1 MHEFRWMAPIRVG
14 FTTSPGAMERNPDE
28 YRSFWD
34 QVKTNLAEPGWAI
47 HRTSQQETPLGWSK
61 ADSDTLPHSLSV
73 VSGSIDPTS
82 LPARFHL
89 VPTELEWTLFDHG
102 VLLVWGKFRTDDDV
116 TAELHTDPD
125 QWEQAVQSFGEEL
138 TQSCARTEF
147 QQLIS
152 AMEKIEE
159 HGNFI
164 DLEESEVERP
174 LWVTRALILN
184 PAEPQ
189 SCALARRW
197 VSGIDEQHRTE
208 IEAVIDG
215 SQPLLAQWLNHV
227 HRADQPEAIEQ
238 SWASLKKAQF
248 FWAAMQWI
256 DEDLRQILAWSMAD
270 RAEVSVGDLKKKLR
284 ATVNRAQDL
293 IMLRAEVRQHVSRTT
308 HLQMQRFLELW
319 EFEELLQEPVNEKVE
334 ICKERLS
341 ALAEDRAARSAMFTD
356 IILMGIGVT
365 SVLATAIALVQFGR
379 EASQDPSQSIFDFG
393 SGSITSWL
401 SSQSMDA
408 ILVLSLLLSLV
419 LVTVFVWKRRQSIS

>member
-82 LPARFHL
+82 LPARFQL

-270 RAEVSVGDLKKKLR
+270 RADVSVGDLKKKLR